1 MKNRKENYFPTSI
14 LTLKKMLKIHFL
26 GMLFLLSQSSAFAQ
40 CDVNRKYDKIVSGY
54 HASLAM
60 SSNGDILAWG
70 QDIGSNGTSDVA
82 NPPLPLNSTN
92 YSGLTGTVLYTTIG
106 GIGGGGKDQYIVLT
120 TTGLYAWGATGSANA
135 QGVLS
140 TTLKSTTGFGLIS
153 TPSGGDAN
161 TKLPTGVNP
170 SDVTMLFASYNML
183 SLVANGNVWVLA
195 LADANLQ
202 GDGSALSSTTWHK
215 VKINSSTFLT
225 NVVAIRGQV
234 TDSTTSA
241 MMALTSTGGVY
252 TWGSTT
258 FLGDGTGVTSKN
270 YATLMTIPSEFTS
283 SNIPKMIGVTG
294 SQTGTTKNT
303 LFLLSNSGTLYALGD
318 NSLRQCGDF
327 TTTDRLTWAKAK
339 KSVTANDFF
348 TNISFISTQEHN
360 GKLAGVAAITSSGN
374 LYSWGENDGW
384 LIGRGTSSNAGTTF
398 DPGFPNGFVSGTDKA
413 IFTELGGHTL
423 VYVKEGSAQ
432 FCYVGHRTNG
442 SMGEATGSTGNVT
455 SFDCTNT
462 PTISLC
468 GAVPI
473 AADPTK
479 STISA
484 NPTSIQADG
493 TTTSTIT
500 IQLKDNTNTNLTT
513 TGGTVVVTTT
523 SGTLGNVI
531 DNNNGTYTVTLTSSN
546 TAGTATL
553 GFSIN
558 GTTATATATVTF
570 TSVSVATPVITNSV
584 SSLSAFTACQGSAST
599 EQSFTVSGTD
609 LASNVTVTAPSG
621 YEVSLTSGSAYGAT
635 VTINASGT
643 LAATTVYVR
652 LAASATGTPGGNITV
667 VSGAASQNV
676 AVTGTL
682 NALPTAP
689 IATASQLFCLGGSSL
704 ASLQASAGTGET
716 IEWYAASTGGTAL
729 ANSTALVAGT
739 TYFAQA
745 VNANSC
751 ASTRTAVTAVTN
763 NALHFDGVNDIVNL
777 SSQSIQDGA
786 TAFTIE
792 VWVKPDSSN
801 FDGQWHAILGKQP
814 VSNNSRIPSLYL
826 MSGKIHLSAWEDNTL
841 ADFGFVTPNAHILQN
856 VWSHI
861 AIVKEGTAFKVYVNG
876 SLVHTALAPTAVNVT
891 HPYDLGRVD
900 NYYAGLLDELRFW
913 NTSRSAAEIAA
924 GMNTIL
930 AGNEAGLVD
939 YYQFNQGI
947 AGGNNGSIT
956 SLFDSTASANNG
968 TLSNLTKTG
977 TTSNFVAGY
986 FAQIT
991 GVNGVAIGGTT
1002 QLSHVL
1008 SGGTWSSGTPS
1019 VATVNTSGLVT
1030 GVAGG
1035 TSVITYTYCGQ
1046 STTYT
1051 VTVNARPTISSIS
1064 NQIACSTGT
1073 PASVNFVISDT
1084 ETAVANLIL
1093 SVTSSNTT
1101 LLPVANISFSGTT
1114 GARTMNYTTATGV
1127 IGSSTVTI
1135 TVTDASGTFAT
1146 ATFDVEATQDRIVT
1160 SSAVP
1165 SLQAR
1170 TASVI
1175 DSQISVT
1182 NSTAIDGAL
1191 VMISSGFASGD
1202 VLSYTGALPAG
1213 VTQNYNA
1220 SSGVLTFTG
1229 SLTAAELQ
1237 AIYREVKFNSNSNS
1251 ALNRTITFNLGAALP
1266 LSSNNHFY
1274 QFINASGIS
1283 WTAAKTAAEQLTF
1296 FGKQGYLATVTS
1308 AAENQFIVSK
1318 IQGQG
1323 WMGAADSQ
1331 TEDNW
1336 KWMTGPEAGTQFWQG
1351 RSNGSVVGG
1360 LYNNWYSGEPNDYG
1374 SGEDYAHF
1382 LLDGKWNDYPLSSNG
1397 IQGYIVEFGGMTN
1410 DPCVVTSATKTIAV
1424 VPGITIVPVLNSP
1437 ATNSTN
1443 STTFQISYTLPETPT
1458 AGSVRLT
1465 FTPTGGGTP
1474 IVWTMNNST
1483 SASFTYAIGS
1493 NPVITSASNVN
1504 SGAAIPFTTYNIT
1517 LSYQNAFG
1525 NPAASVTNTNI
1536 QTLTPPNISLPQSN
1550 YAGTPN
1556 SNLTA
1561 ITPQNTGGTATFTIS
1576 PALPNGLIINA
1587 VTGEITGRPTAT
1599 FASTSFTITATNA
1612 AGTSSVSFNLIIDQ
1626 DSDGDGIL
1634 DSTDTDDDNDGLMD
1648 YQEQDCSASTAVSQS
1663 LTPST
1668 FYFVQWNS
1676 YTNGVLRGVINVPG
1690 NTVNVSVTNTSNSI
1704 LLQNDAPYGGI
1715 SNWSPQPSANASLS
1729 TFRSSTLG
1737 EHKFVFDQPVNNP
1750 RFFINSLNK
1759 TLDLSLP
1766 GKVLNSNGNFTG
1778 APVGTTTQVLVGNEG
1793 TGTISFSGNV
1803 SEISF
1808 TGRAY
1813 EFYCNFSLGIAG
1825 IVDANACVDIDTD
1838 GDGTPNRLDLESDGD
1853 GVLDTTEKADGTD
1866 EKDFCKFVLAHQ
1878 TATTSAAWNVA
1889 DCDNDGV
1896 TNADELTDGTNPLNP
1911 DSDGDGVKDGT
1922 EKTDGTDAKDGCKFV
1937 LANQTVATS
1946 TAWNTA
1952 DCDGD
1957 GTTNRQ
1963 EILNNTDP
1971 LVGDTD
1977 GDGVLDPK
1985 EILDGTSR
1993 TDSCDFILASQTIA
2007 PSSAWNSADCDGDG
2021 VTNAQEKLDGT
2032 NPLKA
2037 DTDGDGV
2044 ADGTERTNGTSGT
2057 NPCSFILAN
2066 QTLAPSAAW
2075 NAADCDGDGLT
2086 NSREKTL
2093 GLNPLLPDTD
2103 GDGLSDGIEVSLDSN
2118 PLIIDT
2124 DGDGIADNRD
2134 NCPLT
2139 PNANQADN
2147 DQDGK
2152 GDICDNDDDNDGI
2165 LDTVDNC
2172 PISSNSDQAD
2182 RDRDGKGDVCD
2193 TVEINVSQAITPNG
2207 DGVNDTWVIYNLS
2220 NYPGTIVR
2228 VFNRWGKE
2236 VFYSNDYQ
2244 NNWTGHYK
2252 DNSEKLP
2259 TSGSYFYQIDLRGDG
2274 SIDAQGW
2281 LYITQ

>member
-1 MKNRKENYFPTSI
+1 MEIRKGISSIQHHFTKAILIFSIFFSTALHSQTVEVSVPFSNGFIGVVGNNSQSATSI
-14 LTLKKMLKIHFL
+14 KTFATLGIAKAFL
-26 GMLFLLSQSSAFAQ
+26 VQQSSSASFQLQGNDIPGAVRLQ
-40 CDVNRKYDKIVSGY
+40 LTSGQIIEVQGAIVWRQTSGSTVKSFGFIP
-54 HASLAM
+54 AS
-60 SSNGDILAWG
+60 
-70 QDIGSNGTSDVA
+70 
-82 NPPLPLNSTN
+82 
-92 YSGLTGTVLYTTIG
+92 TITP
-106 GIGGGGKDQYIVLT
+106 ISFSYGGGTYTINTNSNLALNKISEPLSYTDNTSESGN
-120 TTGLYAWGATGSANA
+120 AATGANLLTDLNAYLTQTQGLRPIGPVTVNA
-135 QGVLS
+135 Q
-140 TTLKSTTGFGLIS
+140 
-153 TPSGGDAN
+153 
-161 TKLPTGVNP
+161 
-170 SDVTMLFASYNML
+170 
-183 SLVANGNVWVLA
+183 
-195 LADANLQ
+195 
-202 GDGSALSSTTWHK
+202 
-215 VKINSSTFLT
+215 
-225 NVVAIRGQV
+225 
-234 TDSTTSA
+234 
-241 MMALTSTGGVY
+241 
-252 TWGSTT
+252 
-258 FLGDGTGVTSKN
+258 
-270 YATLMTIPSEFTS
+270 
-283 SNIPKMIGVTG
+283 
-294 SQTGTTKNT
+294 
-303 LFLLSNSGTLYALGD
+303 
-318 NSLRQCGDF
+318 
-327 TTTDRLTWAKAK
+327 TTTDFTPTITGTATLQSGETLSVMVNGVVYTTSNGLT
-339 KSVTANDFF
+339 
-348 TNISFISTQEHN
+348 ISGNTWS
-360 GKLAGVAAITSSGN
+360 LPITSS
-374 LYSWGENDGW
+374 LT
-384 LIGRGTSSNAGTTF
+384 RGTTYSITATITNSAGYTLSDSTSQELVIVAP
-398 DPGFPNGFVSGTDKA
+398 DPAK
-413 IFTELGGHTL
+413 
-423 VYVKEGSAQ
+423 
-432 FCYVGHRTNG
+432 
-442 SMGEATGSTGNVT
+442 
-455 SFDCTNT
+455 
-462 PTISLC
+462 SL
-468 GAVPI
+468 
-473 AADPTK
+473 
-479 STISA
+479 ISA
-484 NPTSIQADG
+484 NPTSILANG
-493 TTTSTIT
+493 ITTSSIT
-500 IQLKDNTNTNLTT
+500 VQLKNSSNVNLTGS
-513 TGGTVVVTTT
+513 GGTVLVTTT
-523 SGTLGNVI
+523 AGTLSTVT
-531 DNNNGTYTVTLTSSN
+531 DNSDGTYTVTLTSSS
-546 TAGTATL
+546 TAGSATL

-584 SSLSAFTACQGSAST
+584 SSLSAFTTCQGSAST

-751 ASTRTAVTAVTN
+751 ASTRTAVSAVTN

-826 MSGKIHLSAWEDNTL
+826 MSGKIHLSAWQDNTL

-956 SLFDSTASANNG
+956 SLFDSTTSANNG

-991 GVNGVAIGGTT
+991 GVNGLTIGGTT

-1146 ATFDVEATQDRIVT
+1146 ETFDIEATQDRIVT

-1437 ATNSTN
+1437 ATNSIN

-1504 SGAAIPFTTYNIT
+1504 SGGAIPFTTYNIT

-1576 PALPNGLIINA
+1576 PALPNGVSINA
-1587 VTGEITGRPTAT
+1587 VTGEITGRPTGT
-1599 FASTSFTITATNA
+1599 MGTTSFTITATNA
-1612 AGTSSVSFNLIIDQ
+1612 AGTSTASFNLIIDQ

-1634 DSTDTDDDNDGLMD
+1634 DSIDTDDDNDGLLD

-1676 YTNGVLRGVINVPG
+1676 YSNGVLRGVINVPG
-1690 NTVNVSVTNTSNSI
+1690 NPVNVTVTNTSNSI

-1715 SNWSPQPSANASLS
+1715 SNWSPQPSGNPNLS
-1729 TFRSSTLG
+1729 TFRSNTLG

-1750 RFFINSLNK
+1750 RFFINSLNR

-1808 TGRAY
+1808 TGRAT

-1825 IVDANACVDIDTD
+1825 IVNSNACADIDTD
-1838 GDGTPNRLDLESDGD
+1838 GDGIPNRLDIESDGD
-1853 GVLDTTEKADGTD
+1853 GVLDATEKADGTD

-1878 TATTSAAWNVA
+1878 TVTTSSAWNTA

-1896 TNADELTDGTNPLNP
+1896 TNAQELTDGTDPLKA
-1911 DSDGDGVKDGT
+1911 DTDGDGVIDGT
-1922 EKTDGTDAKDGCKFV
+1922 EKTDGTDAKDFCKFV
-1937 LANQTVATS
+1937 LAHQTVATS
-1946 TAWNTA
+1946 SAWNAA

-1977 GDGVLDPK
+1977 GDGVLDPQ

-1993 TDSCDFILASQTIA
+1993 TNACEFVLSHQTIA

-2032 NPLKA
+2032 DPLKA

-2044 ADGTERTNGTSGT
+2044 KDGTEKTDGTSGV
-2057 NPCSFILAN
+2057 NVCQFVLAH
-2066 QTLAPSAAW
+2066 QTVTPSSAW
-2075 NAADCDGDGLT
+2075 NSADCDGDGLT
-2086 NSREKTL
+2086 NLIEKTL
-2093 GLNPLLPDTD
+2093 GLNPLLADTD
-2103 GDGLSDGIEVSLDSN
+2103 GDGLSDGVEASLGTN
-2118 PLIIDT
+2118 PLITDT
-2124 DGDGIADNRD
+2124 DGDGIPDNRD

-2152 GDICDNDDDNDGI
+2152 GDVCDNDDDNDGV

-2172 PISSNSDQAD
+2172 PLNANSDQAD

-2193 TVEINVSQAITPNG
+2193 TLEINVSQAITPNG
-2207 DGVNDTWVIYNLS
+2207 DGVNDTWVIYNLG
-2220 NYPGTIVR
+2220 NHPGSIVR

-2259 TSGSYFYQIDLRGDG
+2259 TSGSYFYQIDLGGDG